1 MADFK
6 TSLLINRQVPEY
18 IREEYPVFITFL
30 EAYYEFLE
38 NEQGSQKNDLVKRS
52 KDLRNLPDVDQ
63 SIEDFQNSFF
73 NMYASLVPQDVAV
86 DRATLIKNVLP
97 LYLSKGS
104 ENSFK
109 LLFRLLFAK
118 ELEIS
123 YPRSDV
129 LRASDGKWLLEKF
142 LKVNDRISTVYT
154 GNGTTK
160 IFDII
165 PCRCPIT
172 SGALEFSGTVFV
184 NGVLVPETDYFVRKD
199 ILKLY
204 FYTAPANGASI
215 EVFYSNADREII
227 VARKVTGGTS
237 GASALVERIGTQI
250 LNNRIVNELYISEK
264 TLNGD
269 FDIGEEIFTD
279 YVTSEGNLVTIKLR
293 GVSRVIAVNVI
304 DGGSNYQ
311 EGDPVFINAPEAEIK
326 PLAKVS
332 KVFSGKV
339 NAIRILDGGAG
350 FQVPKRIAAIGFANT
365 QLDFAVGAV
374 SGTYANSVANVFYVY
389 SDVISDIDP
398 ANTTID
404 TVDYNFPGNVSPFGV
419 TNANTVLQSAF
430 SNATFTLIGGISNV
444 SIITSNVIVTSTPVL
459 DAEPATVTISPLT
472 ANTPDDTIVSIDTY
486 GSVGKLRIIS
496 RGSGYQIGDELIFKN
511 PPNRM
516 AFGVGAEGE
525 VSNTFIG
532 TGAITEVQL
541 LPPKI
546 TGTVNVF
553 SLSNTNIQGN
563 NTVFLSELANGDL
576 IVIRTGTSG
585 IGAYQT
591 RKVINVIDDNNIT
604 VNAAF
609 TAGSFLQD
617 RKIRKV
623 GVYPIGGQGYKQD
636 RLPIITV
643 SSNIGS
649 GANIVA
655 TTILGDGEVIEAL
668 GTKRP
673 GEIEEIAII
682 DPGSRITVIPQ
693 VDLTQSGDGT
703 ALANVTLAPTYDS
716 LPGRWT
722 SSDGILSSDRRLQG
736 RDFYVNYSY
745 LTSSFV
751 EFSKYKKIFK
761 ELLHPAG
768 FKAYATWEAFNV
780 VTQNTSSLSTLV
792 APTTI
797 RTLSGLVNVANAS
810 IYVTGIGT
818 KFNVAN
824 DIGLITIGS
833 YIAVNSEIRVVN
845 SIISNTNLEVTSAFT
860 ISANLE
866 EMIVVNTAYDA
877 VATEITLDE
886 IVAENELILTVEE

>member
-6 TSLLINRQVPEY
+6 TSLLVNRQVPEF
-18 IREEYPVFITFL
+18 IREEYPLFITFL

-38 NEQGSQKNDLVKRS
+38 NEQNSQKNDLVKVS

-73 NMYASLVPQDVAV
+73 NMYASLVPQDVAI
-86 DRATLIKNVLP
+86 DKATLIKNVLP

-118 ELEIS
+118 ELDVTF
-123 YPRSDV
+123 PKSDV
-129 LRASDGKWLLEKF
+129 LRASDGKWVEEKF
-142 LKVNDRISTVYT
+142 LKISDTITTIYT
-154 GNGTTK
+154 GDGTTT
-160 IFDII
+160 IFDLI

-172 SGALEFSGTVFV
+172 SGALEFTGSVRV
-184 NGVLVPETDYFVRKD
+184 NGILVDESEYFVRKD

-204 FYTAPANGASI
+204 FYVAPSNGAAI
-215 EVFYSNADREII
+215 EVFYNNPDKDVL
-227 VARKVTGGTS
+227 VARKITGRTS
-237 GASALVERIGTQI
+237 NASGLVERIGTQI
-250 LNNRIVNELYISEK
+250 LNNRIVNEIYVSEK
-264 TLNGD
+264 TLNGT
-269 FDIGEEIFTD
+269 FSIGEDIFTD
-279 YVTSEGNLVTIKLR
+279 YVTSTGSLVTIKLR
-293 GVSRVIAVNVI
+293 GVSRVIAVNVLE
-304 DGGSNYQ
+304 GGSNYQ
-311 EGDPVFINAPEAEIK
+311 VGDSVLINAPEAEIK
-326 PLAKVS
+326 PLAVIS
-332 KVFSGKV
+332 KVFSGRV
-339 NAIRILDGGAG
+339 NQVNVLDGGAG
-350 FQVPKRIAAIGFANT
+350 FQVAKRISALGFANT
-365 QLDFAVGAV
+365 ELEFAVSTV

-404 TVDYNFPGNVSPFGV
+404 TTDYNFPGNVSPFGV
-419 TNANTVLQSAF
+419 TNANTILQSAF
-430 SNATFTLIGGISNV
+430 SNATYTLIGGISNV
-444 SIITSNVIVTSTPVL
+444 SIITSNVIVSSSPIL
-459 DAEPATVTISPLT
+459 DAEPATLTISPLT
-472 ANTPDDTIVSIDTY
+472 ANTLDDTIVSIDTY
-486 GSVGKLRIIS
+486 GSIGKLRIIS
-496 RGSGYQIGDELIFKN
+496 RGTGYQIGDELVFTN

-532 TGAITEVQL
+532 TGSITQVQL

-576 IVIRTGTSG
+576 IVVRTGASG
-585 IGAYQT
+585 IGAYET
-591 RKVINVIDDNNIT
+591 RKVINVLDDENIT
-604 VNAAF
+604 INAAF
-609 TAGSFLQD
+609 SNDSFLNN

-623 GVYPIGGQGYKQD
+623 GIYPLGGQGYKQD
-636 RLPIITV
+636 RLPLITV
-643 SSNIGS
+643 LSANGT

-655 TTILGDGEVIEAL
+655 STILGDGENLEAL

-673 GEIEEIAII
+673 GEIEEISII
-682 DPGSRITVIPQ
+682 DPGLRITVIPQ
-693 VDLTQSGDGT
+693 VDLSQSGDGT
-703 ALANVTLAPTYDS
+703 ALANVTLSPTFDS

-751 EFSKYKKIFK
+751 EFSKYKKIFR

-768 FKAYATWEAFNV
+768 FKAYATLDSFNV
-780 VTQNTSSLSTLV
+780 ITQNTSSLSTLV

-818 KFNVAN
+818 RFNVAN

-833 YIAVNSEIRVVN
+833 FIAVNSEIRVVN

-877 VATEITLDE
+877 IATEITLDE
-886 IVAENELILTVEE
+886 ITAENELILTVEE

>member
-1 MADFK
+1 MSDFK

-18 IREEYPVFITFL
+18 IRDEYPLFITFL
-30 EAYYEFLE
+30 EAYYEYLE
-38 NEQGSQKNDLVKRS
+38 NEQGSQQNDLTKRA
-52 KDLRNLPDVDQ
+52 KDLRNLSDVDQ

-73 NMYASLVPQDVAV
+73 NMYASLIPQDVAI
-86 DRATLIKNVLP
+86 DKATLIKNVLP

-109 LLFRLLFAK
+109 LLFRLLFAE
-118 ELEIS
+118 ELEVL

-129 LRASDGKWLLEKF
+129 LRASDGKWLEEKF
-142 LKVNDRISTVYT
+142 IKINDTISSVYT
-154 GNGTTK
+154 GNGTTT
-160 IFDII
+160 IFDLI
-165 PCRCPIT
+165 PNT
-172 SGALEFSGTVFV
+172 SDELEFSGSVRI
-184 NGVLVPETDYFVRKD
+184 NDVLVPESQYFVRKD
-199 ILKLY
+199 TLKLY
-204 FYTAPANGASI
+204 FYTAPANGAII
-215 EVFYSNADREII
+215 EVFYDRANRDTL
-227 VARKVTGGTS
+227 VARKVTGRVS
-237 GASALVERIGTQI
+237 GATGLIERVGTQI
-250 LNNRIVNELYISEK
+250 LNNRVVNELYISEK
-264 TLNGD
+264 TLNGT
-269 FDIGEEIFTD
+269 FSIGEDIFTD
-279 YVTSEGNLVTIKLR
+279 YVTSTGSLVTVKLR

-304 DGGSNYQ
+304 DGGSNYFVN
-311 EGDPVFINAPEAEIK
+311 DPVFINAPEAEIK
-326 PLAKVS
+326 PLAKIS
-332 KVFSGKV
+332 KVFSGKINQV
-339 NAIRILDGGAG
+339 NILDGGAG
-350 FQVPKRIAAIGFANT
+350 FQVPKRVAAIDFDPAE
-365 QLDFAVGAV
+365 LDFAVGAV
-374 SGTYANSVANVFYVY
+374 SGTYANSVADVFFIY

-398 ANTTID
+398 ANTTIN
-404 TVDYNFPGNVSPFGV
+404 TTDYNFPGNTSRFGV
-419 TNANTVLQSAF
+419 TNVNTVIHRAF
-430 SNATFTLIGGISNV
+430 SNTTFTLIGGISNV
-444 SIITSNVIVTSTPVL
+444 AIITSNVIVSTTPVL
-459 DAEPATVTISPLT
+459 NAEPATVTISPLT
-472 ANTPDDTIVSIDTY
+472 ANTTVDTTVSIDTY
-486 GSVGKLRIIS
+486 GAIGKLRVING
-496 RGSGYQIGDELIFKN
+496 GSGYQVGDELIFTN

-532 TGAITEVQL
+532 TGTITQVQL

-546 TGTVNVF
+546 TGTANIF
-553 SLSNTNIQGN
+553 SLSNTFIQGN
-563 NTVFLSELANGDL
+563 NTVFLTELANGDL
-576 IVIRTGTSG
+576 ITIRTGEGG
-585 IGAYQT
+585 IDAYET
-591 RKVINVIDDNNIT
+591 RKVVSVISDANVQ

-609 TAGSFLQD
+609 SSSFIND
-617 RKIRKV
+617 RKIRRH
-623 GVYPIGGQGYKQD
+623 GIFPLGGQGYKQD
-636 RLPIITV
+636 RLPTITV
-643 SSNIGS
+643 SSNVGID
-649 GANIVA
+649 ANIVA
-655 TTILGDGEVIEAL
+655 TAVLGDGEVLEAL

-673 GEIEEIAII
+673 GEIEEITII

-703 ALANVTLAPTYDS
+703 ALANVSLSPTFDS

-818 KFNVAN
+818 RFNVAN
-824 DIGLITIGS
+824 DVGLITIGS
-833 YIAVNSEIRVVN
+833 FIAVNSEIRVIN

-860 ISANLE
+860 ITANLE
-866 EMIVVNTAYDA
+866 EMVVVNTAYDA
-877 VATEITLDE
+877 IATEITLDE

>member
-1 MADFK
+1 MSDFK
-6 TSLLINRQVPEY
+6 TSLLINRQVPEF
-18 IREEYPVFITFL
+18 IREEYPLFITFL

-38 NEQGSQKNDLVKRS
+38 NEQGSQKNDLIKVS
-52 KDLRNLPDVDQ
+52 KDLRNLPDVDL

-73 NMYASLVPQDVAV
+73 NMYASLVPQDVAI
-86 DRATLIKNVLP
+86 DKATLIKNVLP

-118 ELEIS
+118 ELDVTF
-123 YPRSDV
+123 PRSDV
-129 LRASDGKWLLEKF
+129 LRASDGKWVEEKF
-142 LKVNDRISTVYT
+142 LKINDTITTIYT
-154 GNGTTK
+154 GDGTTT
-160 IFDII
+160 IFDLI

-172 SGALEFSGTVFV
+172 SGALEFTGSVRI
-184 NGVLVPETDYFVRKD
+184 NGILVDESEYFVRKD

-204 FYTAPANGASI
+204 FYDAPSNGASI
-215 EVFYSNADREII
+215 EVFYNNPDKDVL
-227 VARKVTGGTS
+227 VARKITGRTS
-237 GASALVERIGTQI
+237 NASGLVERIGTQI
-250 LNNRIVNELYISEK
+250 LNNRIVNEIYVSEK
-264 TLNGD
+264 TLNGT
-269 FDIGEEIFTD
+269 FSIGEDIFTD
-279 YVTSEGNLVTIKLR
+279 YVTSTGSLVTIKLR
-293 GVSRVIAVNVI
+293 GVSRVIAVNVLE
-304 DGGSNYQ
+304 GGSNYQ
-311 EGDPVFINAPEAEIK
+311 VGDPVFINAPEAEIK
-326 PLAKVS
+326 PLAVIS
-332 KVFSGKV
+332 KVFSGRV
-339 NAIRILDGGAG
+339 NQVNVLDGGAG
-350 FQVPKRIAAIGFANT
+350 FQVAKRISALGFANT
-365 QLDFAVGAV
+365 ELEFAVSTV

-404 TVDYNFPGNVSPFGV
+404 TTDYNFPGNVSPFGV
-419 TNANTVLQSAF
+419 TNANTILQSAF
-430 SNATFTLIGGISNV
+430 SNATYTLIGGISNV
-444 SIITSNVIVTSTPVL
+444 SIITSNVIVSSTPIL
-459 DAEPATVTISPLT
+459 DAEPATLTISPLT
-472 ANTPDDTIVSIDTY
+472 ANTLDDTIVSIDTY
-486 GSVGKLRIIS
+486 GSIGKLRIIS
-496 RGSGYQIGDELIFKN
+496 RGTGYQIGDELVFTN

-532 TGAITEVQL
+532 TGSITQVQL

-576 IVIRTGTSG
+576 IVIRTGASG
-585 IGAYQT
+585 IGAYET
-591 RKVINVIDDNNIT
+591 RKVINVLDDENIT
-604 VNAAF
+604 INAAF
-609 TAGSFLQD
+609 SNDSFLND

-623 GVYPIGGQGYKQD
+623 GVYPLGGQGYKQD
-636 RLPIITV
+636 RLPLITV
-643 SSNIGS
+643 LSANGT

-655 TTILGDGEVIEAL
+655 TTILGDGENLEAL

-673 GEIEEIAII
+673 GEIEEISII
-682 DPGSRITVIPQ
+682 DPGLRITVIPQ
-693 VDLTQSGDGT
+693 VDLSQSGDGT
-703 ALANVTLAPTYDS
+703 ALANVTLSPTFDS

-768 FKAYATWEAFNV
+768 FKAYATLDSFNV
-780 VTQNTSSLSTLV
+780 ITQNTSSLSTLV

-818 KFNVAN
+818 RFNVAN

-833 YIAVNSEIRVVN
+833 FIAVNSEIRVVN

-877 VATEITLDE
+877 IATEITLDE
-886 IVAENELILTVEE
+886 ITAENELILTVEE